1 MRVCGLLFQHWP
13 FRSSYITLP
22 TAVKWCLVTY
32 DATLPS
38 LQKKRERAGERP
50 CFSQIDENYF
60 HVQWRHFPNG
70 TANGFVHCEGW
81 ARNNRFLLLQ
91 TKITLR
97 SFSTGSLGCC
107 EQMQTQFD
115 WPTNGCLEHL
125 ADFSTA
131 GSNVICARALLTNV
145 HYTMTYSTLHWF
157 RLFLQTAR
165 AFRAHL
171 RLPSQLSD
179 CNGNLIELQSTYA
192 KKKRGEKNTLWV
204 SFGAGKVL

>member
-1 MRVCGLLFQHWP
+1 MCNDDTFLTGRPTDLCTAKVEHV
-13 FRSSYITLP
+13 ITDFCCSRQKSLWEASLRDLWG
-22 TAVKWCLVTY
+22 AVNKCINV
-32 DATLPS
+32 
-38 LQKKRERAGERP
+38 E
-50 CFSQIDENYF
+50 
-60 HVQWRHFPNG
+60 
-70 TANGFVHCEGW
+70 
-81 ARNNRFLLLQ
+81 
-91 TKITLR
+91 
-97 SFSTGSLGCC
+97 
-107 EQMQTQFD
+107 QTQFD

-204 SFGAGKVL
+204 SFGTGKVL